1 MFERSLSIFSMTSL
15 KQHIHITLLFPVLI
29 PIGPACTFFI
39 KVAFCFRSVIVC
51 EDSDQLISLV
61 ESQHGVDVKEKV
73 AESERQVELESI
85 RLNEVQPIVRRPQP
99 PQPPRGA
106 PGRRPGQRP
115 GQRRPP
121 QGASGAAGGGGGGGG
136 GSGGIF
142 GALRGRFPF
151 LF

>member
-1 MFERSLSIFSMTSL
+1 MSL
-15 KQHIHITLLFPVLI
+15 PY
-29 PIGPACTFFI
+29 FI
-39 KVAFCFRSVIVC
+39 RELFCFRSVIVC

-61 ESQHGVDVKEKV
+61 ESQHGKDVKDKV

-85 RLNEVQPIVRRPQP
+85 RINEVQPIVRRPQP
-99 PQPPRGA
+99 PAPPRGA

-121 QGASGAAGGGGGGGG
+121 QGAAGAGGSG
-136 GSGGIF
+136 GSNGGIF

>member
-1 MFERSLSIFSMTSL
+1 M
-15 KQHIHITLLFPVLI
+15 
-29 PIGPACTFFI
+29 
-39 KVAFCFRSVIVC
+39 
-51 EDSDQLISLV
+51 ISLV
-61 ESQHGVDVKEKV
+61 ESQHGVDVKDKV
-73 AESERQVELESI
+73 AQSERQVELESI

-99 PQPPRGA
+99 PPPPRGA

-121 QGASGAAGGGGGGGG
+121 PQGAAAAGGSGG

>member
-1 MFERSLSIFSMTSL
+1 M
-15 KQHIHITLLFPVLI
+15 
-29 PIGPACTFFI
+29 
-39 KVAFCFRSVIVC
+39 IVC

-61 ESQHGVDVKEKV
+61 ESQHGVDVKDKV
-73 AESERQVELESI
+73 AQSERQVELESI
-85 RLNEVQPIVRRPQP
+85 RLNEVQPIVRRPP
-99 PQPPRGA
+99 PPVPPRGV

-121 QGASGAAGGGGGGGG
+121 QGPGAGSSNG
-136 GSGGIF
+136 GSNGGIF

>member
-1 MFERSLSIFSMTSL
+1 ML
-15 KQHIHITLLFPVLI
+15 
-29 PIGPACTFFI
+29 
-39 KVAFCFRSVIVC
+39 FCFRSVIVC

-61 ESQHGVDVKEKV
+61 ESQHGVNVKDKV

-99 PQPPRGA
+99 PPPPRGA

-115 GQRRPP
+115 GQRRPS
-121 QGASGAAGGGGGGGG
+121 QGGAGAGSGGS
-136 GSGGIF
+136 SGGIF